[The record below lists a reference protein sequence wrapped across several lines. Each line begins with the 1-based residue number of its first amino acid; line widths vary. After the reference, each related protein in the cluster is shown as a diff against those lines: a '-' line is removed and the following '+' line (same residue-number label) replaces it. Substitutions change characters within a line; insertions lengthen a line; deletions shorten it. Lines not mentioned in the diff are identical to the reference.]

1 MSRWARRPL
10 AVPAFVLA
18 VALLGAL
25 TPVDDAVQDL
35 VFRHVVSHEVRL
47 LANGFTWLGTVE
59 VAAAGLGALAIAAAR
74 TADAT
79 AWQGALGGLAGI
91 ALGGL
96 ATEGAKLVGCRAR
109 PRLVEGWGVGP
120 PGPAVSPDR
129 RGFLHWPCFRRAA
142 YQGFP
147 SGHATTA
154 FAVAAALAGW
164 ARGRRRALVAAAA
177 SVGASRVLL
186 NAHFLSDVVA
196 GALIGWA
203 AGALGVRLAGR
214 YVPLPRRLGSP
225 RPSPVEGAR
234 LR

>member
-1 MSRWARRPL
+1 MSRWARSLR

-18 VALLGAL
+18 VALLAAL
-25 TPVDDAVQDL
+25 TPIDDAVQDL

-59 VAAAGLGALAIAAAR
+59 VAGAGLGALAIVAAR
-74 TADAT
+74 TADAA

-96 ATEGAKLVGCRAR
+96 ATQGVKLVGCRAR

-120 PGPAVSPDR
+120 PGPPPPPEQ

-154 FAVAAALAGW
+154 FAAAAALAGW
-164 ARGRRRALVAAAA
+164 ARGRRRALIAAAA

-203 AGALGVRLAGR
+203 AGAAGATLAAR
-214 YVPLPRRLGSP
+214 HVPLPRRLGSS
-225 RPSPVEGAR
+225 RSPVEGAG